1 MNGLID
7 ADLGHSITPEKLSL
21 FSTRHSCSLRS
32 HMEKL
37 AASNQRFSR
46 LQVCRYAQQIA
57 SGLAFLHRQSVLHR
71 DLKVRFHHRL
81 ARECESAYLAN

>member
-1 MNGLID
+1 
-7 ADLGHSITPEKLSL
+7 
-21 FSTRHSCSLRS
+21 
-32 HMEKL
+32 MEKL
-37 AASNQRFSR
+37 AASSQRFSR

-81 ARECESAYLAN
+81 LRNSPVTHCPGITDRQHPRVGDPRQRDQRSPDRRL